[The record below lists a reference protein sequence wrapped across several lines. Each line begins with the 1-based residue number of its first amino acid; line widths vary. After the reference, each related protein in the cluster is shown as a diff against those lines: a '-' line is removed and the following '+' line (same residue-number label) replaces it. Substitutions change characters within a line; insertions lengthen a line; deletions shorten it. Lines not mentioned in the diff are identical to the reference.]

1 MAGCSKEVVRDSHNP
16 NEEPWV
22 SDLSLP
28 VPIEFGSSGFQFET
42 KASMIKTSN
51 LDSVPLRL
59 FAIDTAKGLS
69 ATATADRH
77 VLFANELA
85 RYDSQLEKIVFDG
98 GKTWYYPYASSHN
111 YSFYAYHVGMDNP
124 VVTKGNSRDGLYVKV
139 NLNECQSDI
148 LWAEAKATPYGDG
161 EDAVHGF
168 NAKYMRAISPDP
180 EMDKYLPHLHFYHLT
195 TAMTFNFKVLPKD
208 ADNSQANELLKNV
221 KIESLQLSNIP
232 ALLNLWLV
240 DNTEGE
246 DNLKGKL
253 MTQSGQEN
261 SFPVRMNCDTI
272 KMANVGEVSKLG
284 TLFVMVPD
292 KVTTI
297 EVDMVISV
305 PLSSDSD
312 VQTVPVK
319 LKLTSADNFERGK
332 EYSYTIEM
340 RSLEEIS
347 FKVSVEEWNNG
358 DEGSDEDQE
367 IIVDGIESEEGGL
380 IIE

>member
-1 MAGCSKEVVRDSHNP
+1 MKGIA
-16 NEEPWV
+16 
-22 SDLSLP
+22 SD
-28 VPIEFGSSGFQFET
+28 
-42 KASMIKTSN
+42 
-51 LDSVPLRL
+51 
-59 FAIDTAKGLS
+59 
-69 ATATADRH
+69 
-77 VLFANELA
+77 
-85 RYDSQLEKIVFDG
+85 FDG
-98 GKTWYYPYASSHN
+98 TLYFGDIEGGYKKEDLMRIKEFQDKGHCFGICTGRPL
-111 YSFYAYHVGMDNP
+111 VG
-124 VVTKGNSRDGLYVKV
+124 
-139 NLNECQSDI
+139 I
-148 LWAEAKATPYGDG
+148 
-161 EDAVHGF
+161 
-168 NAKYMRAISPDP
+168 
-180 EMDKYLPHLHFYHLT
+180 
-195 TAMTFNFKVLPKD
+195 
-208 ADNSQANELLKNV
+208 
-221 KIESLQLSNIP
+221 
-232 ALLNLWLV
+232 
-240 DNTEGE
+240 E

-340 RSLEEIS
+340 RSLEEIYI
-347 FKVSVEEWNNG
+347 KASVEEWNNG
-358 DEGSDEDQE
+358 DEGSDEDQK

-380 IIE
+380 TIE